1 MNKTVHGSSP
11 CAPTIEI
18 KELQYRMNV
27 KGEPETPSEQRTGQH
42 FRNFAAPVAL
52 PIARK
57 PVGKAKRYKVTLQR
71 LMKFTTEVYA
81 ENQREV
87 LEIAL
92 QAVNQKGFQRQ
103 VFSQPKEQID
113 SLPGANRR
121 RMASYLGSDRT

>member
-1 MNKTVHGSSP
+1 
-11 CAPTIEI
+11 
-18 KELQYRMNV
+18 MNV
-27 KGEPETPSEQRTGQH
+27 KGDPETPSEQRTGQH

-71 LMKFTTEVYA
+71 LMKFTTEVDA

-103 VFSQPKEQID
+103 VFSQPRSKSIHFQGPIGEEWQAISAVIEPD
-113 SLPGANRR
+113 TGR
-121 RMASYLGSDRT
+121 